1 MVEICI
7 FGAYVVGTGFGWY
20 VGRRSG
26 MTQGIAQT
34 VDSLIDQGFLKFKG
48 HKNNPEIKKWNED

>member
-1 MVEICI
+1 
-7 FGAYVVGTGFGWY
+7 
-20 VGRRSG
+20 